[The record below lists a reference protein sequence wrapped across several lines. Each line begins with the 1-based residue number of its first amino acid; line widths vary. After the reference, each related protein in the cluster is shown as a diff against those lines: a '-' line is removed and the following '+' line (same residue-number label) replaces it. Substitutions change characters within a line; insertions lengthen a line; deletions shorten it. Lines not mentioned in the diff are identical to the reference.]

1 MLGKTLITHQTG
13 PEGRKVKR
21 LYVEESSNIEKEFYL
36 SCLVDRAS
44 SKIAFISS
52 DQGGMDIEEVASN
65 NPEKIITTKVDVS
78 DQISLLDC
86 EKVSN
91 QVMELLGNSDLLDFK
106 YRLEVS
112 SPGIERSFFNFN
124 QHEDF
129 IGNLIEIK
137 FKNENKNKTIRGELT
152 KFETESLEIK
162 LENNIY
168 EKIDLRNYLSSKLI
182 YKESI

>member
-1 MLGKTLITHQTG
+1 MDIKEKIKLLIESDIVNLGYVLWGIEISGNSISKLI
-13 PEGRKVKR
+13 R
-21 LYVEESSNIEKEFYL
+21 LYIDKTNGRI
-36 SCLVDRAS
+36 D
-44 SKIAFISS
+44 
-52 DQGGMDIEEVASN
+52 
-65 NPEKIITTKVDVS
+65 
-78 DQISLLDC
+78 LLDC

-168 EKIDLRNYLSSKLI
+168 EKIELTNYLSSKLI